1 MLGTFVVLSACGVSQ
16 VSGGVASAPPGSVSA
31 SQQATTPRVSAPAA
45 QTLSGAVIE
54 GLRPSCRVLQT
65 SGRRYALTGPLAKKL
80 RDGDKVT
87 LTGVERKNLVNPC
100 GLTFVVVS
108 VTAPASR

>member
-1 MLGTFVVLSACGVSQ
+1 VLGTFVVLSACGVSQ